1 MSWIAHC
8 DKIKPVPGTERLNFQ
23 EIHKKIFPT
32 KELATQ
38 QALAWEAQFGEGYYC
53 DIYKL

>member
-8 DKIKPVPGTERLNFQ
+8 DKIKPVPGTERLNFK